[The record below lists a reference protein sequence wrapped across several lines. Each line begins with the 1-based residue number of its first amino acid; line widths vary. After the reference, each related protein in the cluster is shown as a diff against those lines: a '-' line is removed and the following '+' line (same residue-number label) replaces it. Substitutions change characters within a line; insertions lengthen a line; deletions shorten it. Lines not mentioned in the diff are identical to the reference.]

1 MTDATLHAI
10 TAAATMGQ
18 IPAMRSL
25 ATMAVEWELE
35 MNRLAMAFNLPL
47 DIVKERFTR
56 RHECSLLSWCDLVA
70 EIMGTGEL

>member
-10 TAAATMGQ
+10 TVAATLGQ

-25 ATMAVEWELE
+25 AAMAVKWEQE
-35 MNRLAMAFNLPL
+35 MNGLAVALDLPL
-47 DIVKERFTR
+47 DVVKERFAQR
-56 RHECSLLSWCDLVA
+56 RLRSRLSWRDLVA